1 MGSFRCHSL
10 FWKHTI
16 VDNCMCNWN
25 NYRQKTYFFKRWEM
39 VLTFTNIDDNI
50 NKLTART
57 AVQTAD
63 CRLLYGKKDGFE

>member
-1 MGSFRCHSL
+1 
-10 FWKHTI
+10 
-16 VDNCMCNWN
+16 
-25 NYRQKTYFFKRWEM
+25 M